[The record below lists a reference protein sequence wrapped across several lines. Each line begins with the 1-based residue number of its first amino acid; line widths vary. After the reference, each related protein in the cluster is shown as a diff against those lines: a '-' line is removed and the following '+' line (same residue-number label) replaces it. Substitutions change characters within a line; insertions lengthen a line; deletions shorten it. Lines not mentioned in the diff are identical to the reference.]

1 MTLKKTTSETGTH
14 SPVADILNTVSGAYC
29 SEFWDGVYEVSGTL
43 NTLRELKH
51 SFEALYEVQK
61 YKEAFTLLLALHDLI
76 ALEIPA
82 SVLEMQEYSK
92 VHARKGSSPN
102 YGKFERQGSAS
113 NDGRRYPGN
122 VLFVQTVAHPTHP
135 TQKPVELCEYLIKT
149 YTRPGEV
156 VADLCAGSGTTAVAA
171 LNTGRRFVCFESAPA
186 IYGPAAQRI
195 EQARLAVERG
205 EKGE

>member
-1 MTLKKTTSETGTH
+1 MTLKKTTSETGIH

-82 SVLEMQEYSK
+82 SVLEMQE
-92 VHARKGSSPN
+92 
-102 YGKFERQGSAS
+102 
-113 NDGRRYPGN
+113 
-122 VLFVQTVAHPTHP
+122 
-135 TQKPVELCEYLIKT
+135 
-149 YTRPGEV
+149 
-156 VADLCAGSGTTAVAA
+156 
-171 LNTGRRFVCFESAPA
+171 
-186 IYGPAAQRI
+186 
-195 EQARLAVERG
+195 
-205 EKGE
+205 

>member
-43 NTLRELKH
+43 NTPRELKH

-82 SVLEMQEYSK
+82 SVLEMQEYEE
-92 VHARKGSSPN
+92 A
-102 YGKFERQGSAS
+102 
-113 NDGRRYPGN
+113 
-122 VLFVQTVAHPTHP
+122 
-135 TQKPVELCEYLIKT
+135 IKIFM
-149 YTRPGEV
+149 GEFLEDT
-156 VADLCAGSGTTAVAA
+156 ADLMLDYESEENAVS
-171 LNTGRRFVCFESAPA
+171 EW
-186 IYGPAAQRI
+186 
-195 EQARLAVERG
+195 E
-205 EKGE
+205 

>member
-1 MTLKKTTSETGTH
+1 MVILTCLPQNATPYLKICATPEEAIS
-14 SPVADILNTVSGAYC
+14 VSY
-29 SEFWDGVYEVSGTL
+29 L
-43 NTLRELKH
+43 
-51 SFEALYEVQK
+51 
-61 YKEAFTLLLALHDLI
+61 
-76 ALEIPA
+76 
-82 SVLEMQEYSK
+82 
-92 VHARKGSSPN
+92 
-102 YGKFERQGSAS
+102 
-113 NDGRRYPGN
+113 YPGN

-205 EKGE
+205 ENGE

>member
-1 MTLKKTTSETGTH
+1 M
-14 SPVADILNTVSGAYC
+14 
-29 SEFWDGVYEVSGTL
+29 
-43 NTLRELKH
+43 
-51 SFEALYEVQK
+51 
-61 YKEAFTLLLALHDLI
+61 
-76 ALEIPA
+76 
-82 SVLEMQEYSK
+82 
-92 VHARKGSSPN
+92 
-102 YGKFERQGSAS
+102 
-113 NDGRRYPGN
+113 RRYPGN

-135 TQKPVELCEYLIKT
+135 TQKPVDLCEYLIKT

-186 IYGPAAQRI
+186 IYGPAVQRI